1 MVFVFSVYLM
11 TLSAAAAAGVQS
23 RVAGR
28 EQRRRVSQV
37 TPRKC
42 QHGVPLLVD
51 NFPFDF
57 GPQVQ
62 IADEGDSVQRQRQQE

>member
-1 MVFVFSVYLM
+1 M
-11 TLSAAAAAGVQS
+11 TLSAAAADGVQS

-28 EQRRRVSQV
+28 EQHRVSQV

-51 NFPFDF
+51 NFPPDL
-57 GPQVQ
+57 GAQ
-62 IADEGDSVQRQRQQE
+62 IPVADEGDSVQTQRQQE